1 MGEIQPTG
9 PRVRERPTSPG
20 FGFYEANKGK
30 TQRAIRDKRQGTT
43 IAVQALNTRVGGRP
57 MSIRKGNVGRVA
69 SNLKGL
75 AGGHCES
82 VARWPSG

>member
-20 FGFYEANKGK
+20 FGFYEAIKGK
-30 TQRAIRDKRQGTT
+30 TQRAIRDKRQGITST
-43 IAVQALNTRVGGRP
+43 VHALKREWWENQA
-57 MSIRKGNVGRVA
+57 IVGRVA